1 MITDFKYWLLE
12 QEYFSLLERV
22 LVLLSETDVMHMARG
37 LDDEVTKMTMGKNG
51 DHPAVKKD
59 WTALI
64 RAKVMAAT
72 KILPS
77 DPNLDYVTSTVIGDM
92 IKEFMT
98 KPSWQEAIEN
108 VHKNATAAA
117 QRALQSLPPETQE
130 NELPKKIAEETEKQM
145 TYLINNFVGMR
156 SKNALNTITGRKN
169 MSGIQRH
176 SIDDENS
183 DMTNRIKGMATP
195 DTYKGSIPSVEELYD
210 LVKAQL
216 EEDRADEPGKPA
228 QKMLDF
234 AIEILHDRMIEKMK
248 LEELA
253 VKYGKAQGYVY
264 RALKMIY
271 EATLQVAE
279 EKIGNDA
286 FTAAV
291 RSNMPKE
298 KPKAVASAEDTE
310 V

>member
-1 MITDFKYWLLE
+1 MVSLNEFKFWLLE
-12 QEYFSLLERV
+12 KEYFSLLERV
-22 LVLLSETDVMHMARG
+22 LSVLKESDVMNMARG
-37 LDDEVTKMTMGKNG
+37 LDDEVTKMTKGKNG
-51 DHPAVKKD
+51 DHPPVQKD

-64 RAKVMAAT
+64 RSKVMAAT
-72 KILPS
+72 KIPPS

-92 IKEFMT
+92 VKEFMT
-98 KPSWQEAIEN
+98 KPSWQDAIEN

-117 QRALQSLPPETQE
+117 QRAVASLPPEAQQV
-130 NELPKKIAEETEKQM
+130 ELPKKIAEETEKQM
-145 TYLINNFVGMR
+145 TYLINSFVGMR

-169 MSGIQRH
+169 TSGIQRH

-210 LVKAQL
+210 MVKAQL

-234 AIEILHDRMIEKMK
+234 AMEILHDRMVEKMK

-253 VKYGKAQGYVY
+253 TKYGKAQGYVY

-271 EATLQVAE
+271 DATLQVAE
-279 EKIGNDA
+279 EKIDNDA

-291 RSNMPKE
+291 RANMPKE
-298 KPKAVASAEDTE
+298 KPKATADAE